1 MLPLTRDI
9 SRVHLLPP
17 YHLWLPANSLLNP
30 SYPKNN
36 VSPLSPNSTSF
47 QTPPLPPLQKRR
59 RLRLYLSNCTEKI
72 QAKETTKTKKRQWL
86 TALRRRFRR
95 GEKPPVRIHGRA
107 HAPREKSRLE
117 RRVGCHL

>member
-1 MLPLTRDI
+1 MFLLSLQTPLPFKPRH
-9 SRVHLLPP
+9 SLPSKNGFV
-17 YHLWLPANSLLNP
+17 YAST
-30 SYPKNN
+30 SVTAPKN
-36 VSPLSPNSTSF
+36 SRRKK
-47 QTPPLPPLQKRR
+47 PPKQ
-59 RLRLYLSNCTEKI
+59 
-72 QAKETTKTKKRQWL
+72 KKRQWL